1 MKTAKL
7 IIDGKEIEVQLTD
20 EQVEELTAPEK
31 VTGFERAEPITEL
44 LLLCNR

>member
-20 EQVEELTAPEK
+20 EQVCELIKPKQTY
-31 VTGFERAEPITEL
+31 
-44 LLLCNR
+44 